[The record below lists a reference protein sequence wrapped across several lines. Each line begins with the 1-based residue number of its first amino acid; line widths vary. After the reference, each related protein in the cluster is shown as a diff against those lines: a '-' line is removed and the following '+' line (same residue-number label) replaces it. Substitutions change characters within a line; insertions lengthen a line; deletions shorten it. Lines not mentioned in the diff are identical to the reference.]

1 MSDMLVATA
10 SGSASVVVP
19 KKGWFVFGG
28 EGNSLTRS
36 QKLNHH
42 DSQWE
47 LGPDL
52 FQSRTVTGECLVQVN
67 ILKSNHVAFG
77 NAQYYRRLSGL
88 KYSDNKDV
96 NLNLFNSFHS

>member
-19 KKGWFVFGG
+19 KKGWFIFGG

-52 FQSRTVTGECLVQVN
+52 YQSRTVTGECLVQVISFSN
-67 ILKSNHVAFG
+67 IFAFLYIFVYG
-77 NAQYYRRLSGL
+77 YICQL
-88 KYSDNKDV
+88 
-96 NLNLFNSFHS
+96 